1 MVRRIERLMGDE
13 AMLKRHM
20 IAGDHFLYC
29 LCICKVCLNGSF
41 SITSIASLNPLLYFG
56 SRGCAT
62 NSGGADPNRRNR
74 NQTFLFYHNLPKLV
88 FPREGASANCEGPWH
103 SRLKIAVIADV
114 PFAAAGGAAAA
125 HRK

>member
-13 AMLKRHM
+13 ALLKRHM
-20 IAGDHFLYC
+20 IAGDYFLYC

-62 NSGGADPNRRNR
+62 NSGGGADPNRRNR
-74 NQTFLFYHNLPKLV
+74 NQTFLFYHT
-88 FPREGASANCEGPWH
+88 
-103 SRLKIAVIADV
+103 
-114 PFAAAGGAAAA
+114 
-125 HRK
+125 